1 MPNWVFN
8 TLTIQGN
15 KSEIDYI
22 KTRLNQPFTKIENN
36 WDTEK
41 WELVEGEYTYSNP
54 VFCFHNIYNHIEDG
68 VDVETYMSQRDHS
81 QDLQEVLKYKGN
93 NWYEWNIRNWGTKWD
108 VPVNDNDNY
117 SDTQL
122 VEHKSE
128 GEDQWLIYKFDTAWS
143 PPVPAMQKLSK
154 LVPNCVVTLSY
165 EEEQGWGGEIEFVR
179 GEITAESDY
188 DSKCHDCDETNNIDY
203 CEECG
208 SSVCLSCK
216 ATQDEGI
223 CDHDS
228 E

>member
-1 MPNWVFN
+1 MLFR
-8 TLTIQGN
+8 
-15 KSEIDYI
+15 S
-22 KTRLNQPFTKIENN
+22 
-36 WDTEK
+36 
-41 WELVEGEYTYSNP
+41 
-54 VFCFHNIYNHIEDG
+54 
-68 VDVETYMSQRDHS
+68 
-81 QDLQEVLKYKGN
+81 
-93 NWYEWNIRNWGTKWD
+93 
-108 VPVNDNDNY
+108 
-117 SDTQL
+117 QL

-128 GEDQWLIYKFDTAWS
+128 GEDQWLIYRFDTAWS